1 MERLV
6 KKECLNELLSSK
18 KALIVY
24 SLTEEAEAIANACH
38 SLGIKVSAFCDN
50 EIRKSQK
57 SVSSMNGDTGHTG
70 KAKYFMC
77 LAFRDCGRGLQMSC
91 VTRRPSARHCLDR
104 GLALRPGER
113 MDCQEG

>member
-6 KKECLNELLSSK
+6 KKECLNELMSSN

-57 SVSSMNGDTGHTG
+57 PYCGKEVIHTPELS
-70 KAKYFMC
+70 KRFPEANF
-77 LAFRDCGRGLQMSC
+77 LIAHHR
-91 VTRRPSARHCLDR
+91 
-104 GLALRPGER
+104 
-113 MDCQEG
+113 